1 MAKNL
6 PETHTNTGEVV
17 STPRP
22 GSLSTLTRVRREL
35 GRVYRDART
44 GKIDPNELTKFAYTL
59 NVMGKLLEGES
70 FEERLKALEQ
80 TIEGKHENYRSSA

>member
-1 MAKNL
+1 MDENL
-6 PETHTNTGEVV
+6 PETRTNAGEVIT
-17 STPRP
+17 TPRP

-35 GRVYRDART
+35 GRAYRDART
-44 GKIDPNELTKFAYTL
+44 GKIDPNELTKLAYAL

-80 TIEGKHENYRSSA
+80 TIEGKHEIY